1 MAGNEQGPARPRAP
15 GNQPAREDVV
25 PEEPAARLRLADELL
40 ARGEPG
46 AARELLLPFEAGA
59 QPFRRDALLRLA
71 TLDEHEGRAADARKR
86 WERLLADDIDDD
98 RAWTQLTRLR
108 PLTASAVEALTGP
121 SLTPPTLDSV
131 AGMNVG
137 RFEIVRELGRGS
149 SATVYLARDRALDLE
164 LALKM
169 LHPAAGVVD
178 RDRAFFHEARAVAG
192 LRHPGVVAIYDVDEP
207 ARTLVMEYVPG
218 GTVRDRLRAHQGA
231 EATPRGLDPTEVAAL
246 ADRLLATLAFVH
258 DHGVVHGDLTP
269 RNVLLRSP
277 GDPVLVDFGIARTP
291 EGPGPADG
299 AAGTPLYLAPERL
312 RGAPPAE
319 RTDLF
324 AAGALLWE
332 ALVGRPMRSHADLM
346 AGTIE
351 SRPLPDDVVA
361 ALPAALQRLPDL
373 IAALTAGTPERRPA
387 TASEALELLE

>member
-1 MAGNEQGPARPRAP
+1 MAGEDAGKQGGRRAAAS
-15 GNQPAREDVV
+15 AREDTV
-25 PEEPAARLRLADELL
+25 PEDPAARLRLADELL
-40 ARGEPG
+40 ARGEAL
-46 AARELLLPFEAGA
+46 AARELLQPFEAGPE
-59 QPFRRDALLRLA
+59 PFRRDALLRLA
-71 TLDEHEGRAADARKR
+71 TLDEHEGRVSDARRR

-98 RAWTQLTRLR
+98 RAWSQLTRLR
-108 PLTASAVEALTGP
+108 PLTASAVEALAGP
-121 SLTPPTLDSV
+121 ALTAPTLDSV
-131 AGMNVG
+131 AGVHLG

-192 LRHPGVVAIYDVDEP
+192 LRHRGVVAIYDVDEP

-218 GTVRDRLRAHQGA
+218 GTVRDRLRAHQGT
-231 EATPRGLDPTEVAAL
+231 EATPRGLDPAEVLAL
-246 ADRLLATLAFVH
+246 GRGLLGTLAFVH
-258 DHGVVHGDLTP
+258 QRGVVHGDLTP
-269 RNVLLRSP
+269 RNLLLRAP
-277 GDPVLVDFGIARTP
+277 GEPVLVDFGIARTG
-291 EGPGPADG
+291 EGPGPAEE
-299 AAGTPLYLAPERL
+299 AAGTPLYLAPERM
-312 RGAPPAE
+312 RGAPASE

-351 SRPLPDDVVA
+351 SRPLPAELMA
-361 ALPAALQRLPDL
+361 ALSPELAGLPRV
-373 IAALTAGTPERRPA
+373 IAALTAGAPEQRPA
-387 TASEALELLE
+387 TAEQALALLG

>member
-1 MAGNEQGPARPRAP
+1 
-15 GNQPAREDVV
+15 
-25 PEEPAARLRLADELL
+25 
-40 ARGEPG
+40 
-46 AARELLLPFEAGA
+46 
-59 QPFRRDALLRLA
+59 
-71 TLDEHEGRAADARKR
+71 
-86 WERLLADDIDDD
+86 
-98 RAWTQLTRLR
+98 
-108 PLTASAVEALTGP
+108 
-121 SLTPPTLDSV
+121 
-131 AGMNVG
+131 
-137 RFEIVRELGRGS
+137 
-149 SATVYLARDRALDLE
+149 
-164 LALKM
+164 
-169 LHPAAGVVD
+169 
-178 RDRAFFHEARAVAG
+178 VAG
-192 LRHPGVVAIYDVDEP
+192 LRHRGVVAIYDVDEP

-231 EATPRGLDPTEVAAL
+231 VATPRGLDPTEVAAL
-246 ADRLLATLAFVH
+246 ADRLLVTLAFVH

-324 AAGALLWE
+324 AAGALRWE

-361 ALPAALQRLPDL
+361 ALPTALQRLPDL